1 MPTIFI
7 TGSNRGLG
15 LEWVRQYAQKGWQVL
30 ATCRDPEQANELK
43 QLAYQ
48 FPKIVIHSLD
58 ITHADQI
65 AVLAKTLLGTPIDIL
80 VNNAGVYYEKWAQD
94 ALMHINYHDWE
105 ESFRTNCLGAV
116 RVTEGFFKNVA
127 MSDKKLVIATTSHMG
142 SISDIT
148 NAHDYA
154 YRSSKAALNA
164 SMKGMS
170 LELKQYGVGLLLLH
184 PGWVKTR
191 MGGDNAPLTPRQ
203 SVDGMVEII
212 ANFTQSMSGDFYR
225 YDGTKM
231 PW

>member
-1 MPTIFI
+1 MPTLLV

-15 LEWVRQYAQKGWQVL
+15 LEWVRHHAQKGWQVL
-30 ATCRDPEQANELK
+30 ATCRDPEQADELR

-48 FPKIVIHSLD
+48 FPKIVIHPLD
-58 ITHADQI
+58 VTRADQI
-65 AVLAKTLLGTPIDIL
+65 AVLANTLSGTPIDLL
-80 VNNAGVYYEKWAQD
+80 VNNAGVYFEKWAQD
-94 ALMHINYHDWE
+94 ALKRINYHDWE

-116 RVTEGFFKNVA
+116 RVTEAFYKNVA
-127 MSDKKLVIATTSHMG
+127 MSDKKLVVVITSHMG
-142 SISDIT
+142 CISDIT

-191 MGGDNAPLTPRQ
+191 MGGNNAPLTPKQ
-203 SVDGMVEII
+203 SVDGMVNQVS
-212 ANFTQSMSGDFYR
+212 NFTQAMSGEFYR